1 MMRPFEP
8 VHTQVWASILD
19 FIGQHSAIGLP
30 SAA

>member
-1 MMRPFEP
+1 